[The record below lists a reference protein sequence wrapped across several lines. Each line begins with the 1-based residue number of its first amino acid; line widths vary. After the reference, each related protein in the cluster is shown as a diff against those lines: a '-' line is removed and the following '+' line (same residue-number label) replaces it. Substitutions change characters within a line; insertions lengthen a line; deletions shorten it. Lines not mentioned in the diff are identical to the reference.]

1 MNFNE
6 YQEKALETAIYP
18 TPYVEG
24 RDPDKYVFLDEK
36 VNVGYVYPALGLV
49 GEAGEVAEKIKKLIR
64 DKQGGF
70 NSEDVESIKKEL
82 GDVLWYVAVLA
93 SEFFI
98 SLDEIAEAN
107 IKKLA
112 SRKERGKL
120 HGNGD
125 NR

>member
-18 TPYVEG
+18 TTYVESST
-24 RDPDKYVFLDEK
+24 PANYI
-36 VNVGYVYPALGLV
+36 YPALGLV
-49 GEAGEVAEKIKKLIR
+49 GEAGEVVEKVKKLIR
-64 DKQGGF
+64 DKGGEF
-70 NSEDVESIKKEL
+70 NKDDVEAIKKEL
-82 GDVLWYVAVLA
+82 GDVLWYVSVLA
-93 SEFFI
+93 SEFSI

-112 SRKERGKL
+112 SRKKRGKL
-120 HGNGD
+120 KGSGD